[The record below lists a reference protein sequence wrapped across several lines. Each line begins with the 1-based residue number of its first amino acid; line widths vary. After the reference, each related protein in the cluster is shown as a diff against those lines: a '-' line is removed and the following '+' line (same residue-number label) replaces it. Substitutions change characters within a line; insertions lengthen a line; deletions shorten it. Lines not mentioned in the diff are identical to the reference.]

1 MGENTE
7 ATVAEEPTPEGS
19 NGKKGLQP
27 IVAIFLTVLIDLLGF
42 AMFIPDLQLR
52 GQDLARQFLNVSK
65 NTEQVEILV
74 GVALSS
80 FSVAQLLTGPW
91 LGRLSDQKGRRT
103 VLLISSALGVVS
115 YVLYAHATSLPI
127 MYLSRMLAGVAAANL
142 GVAFAYV
149 ADISKPEDRAKSL
162 GLLGAAFGLGFIF
175 GPPLGAKILEWG
187 NDNPLVLGYTS
198 AILVAI
204 NFFFILKF
212 VPESLK
218 RENVSPPRKFLADLQ
233 VAFRTPGLSL
243 LLAMFFFINL
253 GFTNLET
260 TYFRLWETD
269 TWIFAYGERAK
280 QVGAEVLFAVGIIGA
295 IMQGGVIRVVT
306 PKFGELKLLKFG
318 YLLFVPA
325 LALVPFTKIWFPG
338 ILVIIGLGIANG
350 LAGPSL
356 SSLISRSAPRTMQG
370 GVFGITQSLGAF
382 ARATSPLM
390 SSPLFSYKPWA
401 PYVFGAV
408 LAVFPLIAAWFFVKP
423 AAASSDGDTSSSF
436 VE

>member
-1 MGENTE
+1 MGDI
-7 ATVAEEPTPEGS
+7 AEPIVGEGAGAEPP
-19 NGKKGLQP
+19 KKQKGLQP
-27 IVAIFLTVLIDLLGF
+27 IVAIFLTVLLDLLGF

-52 GQDLARQFLNVSK
+52 GQDLARDFLKVSS
-65 NTEQVEILV
+65 NTEQVGVLV
-74 GVALSS
+74 GFGLAS
-80 FSVAQLLTGPW
+80 FSIAQLITGPW
-91 LGRLSDQKGRRT
+91 LGRLSDQKGRRA

-127 MYLSRMLAGVAAANL
+127 MYVSRVLAGIAASNL

-149 ADISKPEDRAKSL
+149 ADITTPQDRAKSL

-187 NDNPLVLGYTS
+187 NDSPLVLGYTS
-198 AILVAI
+198 AALVAI
-204 NFFFILKF
+204 NFVFILKF

-218 RENVSPPRKFLADLQ
+218 RENVSAPRKFLADLQ

-243 LLAMFFFINL
+243 LLVMFFFINL

-260 TYFRLWETD
+260 TYFRLLEVD
-269 TWIFAYGERAK
+269 NWIFAYGDRAK
-280 QVGAEVLFAVGIIGA
+280 QVGAQVLFVVGIIGA

-338 ILVIIGLGIANG
+338 ILVIVMLGIANG
-350 LAGPSL
+350 LTGPSL
-356 SSLISRSAPRTMQG
+356 SSLISRSAPPTMQG

-382 ARATSPLM
+382 ARATSPLI
-390 SSPLFSYKPWA
+390 SSPLLAYKPWA
-401 PYVFGAV
+401 PYVLGAG
-408 LAVFPLIAAWFFVKP
+408 LAVIPLIGAWFFVKP
-423 AAASSDGDTSSSF
+423 VSSQPANSVD
-436 VE
+436 